1 MKQVVASQ
9 IVEIPDNVKL
19 EVKARKV
26 RVKGTRGA
34 RSPGLLY
41 TGLTEEKYVYLLLYL
56 DAKSPESSLTLS
68 LKLSVTLSC
77 RCPDTG
83 LQAPGSRHVHLRGR

>member
-41 TGLTEEKYVYLLLYL
+41 TGLTEEKMYICCYTWMRKVLN
-56 DAKSPESSLTLS
+56 
-68 LKLSVTLSC
+68 
-77 RCPDTG
+77 
-83 LQAPGSRHVHLRGR
+83 HH